1 MRFQNYNNNKEDYLD
16 SVRKSFQDTLDKS
29 LVKIHERKDGINCV
43 DKHVLP
49 DPNCKSEPSV
59 PPVNSQNFT
68 YLSVPT
74 VNSPSKTVYF
84 AAGWFTDKQNKAY
97 KLAMDAI
104 EKNPTIDRENSYV
117 PLEHQYKGLRVD
129 EHPELLEDKEWATAT
144 FNGDCL
150 GIKSS
155 DIFLCTYIP
164 DEEDIGCGVELG
176 LAKSLGKYI
185 VLVIPDE
192 DYGKPINLMSWGV
205 ADTAIKMSD
214 LEAFDFNKPEYS
226 FYEGAVY

>member
-1 MRFQNYNNNKEDYLD
+1 MRFQNYNNTKEDYLET
-16 SVRKSFQDTLDKS
+16 VRKSFQNTLDKS
-29 LVKIHERKDGINCV
+29 LARIRRRKDGIYYEN
-43 DKHVLP
+43 KGKLP
-49 DPNCKSEPSV
+49 DPHNKPK
-59 PPVNSQNFT
+59 
-68 YLSVPT
+68 PT
-74 VNSPSKTVYF
+74 VMPGDFVHVQYTPNINNVAKTVYF

-214 LEAFDFNKPEYS
+214 LEDFDFNKPEYS